1 MLFSSRYGYKPATK
15 AIQLESLDQ
24 ETKNGIWNIVEAFFH
39 SFESPFEIYQY
50 LWTEY
55 FKRTKDT
62 APKGRSI
69 KDSDEQ
75 RYYVFFREYILKT
88 AAWNECFDFLE
99 FLVIFIHNNKT
110 YIRDQAR
117 VDPDYG
123 ERVYVNIE
131 KQINLLFEQESVGY
145 RFSREANIVPITS
158 EVELNAID
166 EAATN
171 SFDTVGKHIKSAL
184 HKLTDRKA
192 PDYPNAVKE
201 AISAVE
207 AQCCLILG
215 KKATLGDA
223 LKKIEETHPLH
234 PCLKEA
240 FSKLYGYTNDA
251 GGIRHGSIQ
260 ASEVDFDL
268 AKFML
273 VTCSAFINYS
283 KSLGGDRK

>member
-1 MLFSSRYGYKPATK
+1 MSFSDRYGYKPATK

-24 ETKNGIWNIVEAFFH
+24 ETKNGIWNIISAFFH
-39 SFESPFEIYQY
+39 EFGFPLEIYQY
-50 LWTEY
+50 LWAEY
-55 FKRTKDT
+55 FKMTRDT
-62 APKGRSI
+62 VPQGRLI
-69 KDSDEQ
+69 TDIDEQ
-75 RYYVFFREYILKT
+75 RYYFFFREYILKT

-99 FLVIFIHNNKT
+99 FLVIFIHDNT
-110 YIRDQAR
+110 QYLISQASCSS
-117 VDPDYG
+117 YQG
-123 ERVYVNIE
+123 SKYFNIE
-131 KQINLLFEQESVGY
+131 GKVNSLFEQESVGY
-145 RFSREANIVPITS
+145 RFSSEANIVPITS
-158 EVELNAID
+158 EVELNTID
-166 EAATN
+166 EAAIN
-171 SFDTVGKHIKSAL
+171 SSDTVGKHIKSAL
-184 HKLTDRKA
+184 NKLTDRKA

-234 PCLKEA
+234 PCLREA

-260 ASEVDFDL
+260 SSKVDFDL

-273 VTCSAFINYS
+273 VTCSAFINYL
-283 KSLGGDRK
+283 KSFAGDRK